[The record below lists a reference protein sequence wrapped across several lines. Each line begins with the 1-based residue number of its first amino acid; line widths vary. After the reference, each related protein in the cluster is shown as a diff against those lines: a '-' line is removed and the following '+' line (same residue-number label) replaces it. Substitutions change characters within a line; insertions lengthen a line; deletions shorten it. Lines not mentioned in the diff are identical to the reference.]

1 VASSLVSS
9 QLVSQSQTIS
19 RAQSRRPFTRIL
31 DLWHLASLDAPT
43 VAVVWAHAVA
53 GAAGVRL
60 EPWIPLLLAC
70 GTWTVYVVDRLL
82 DARRAINAHDLST
95 LRERHYFHW
104 RHRHPLLPL
113 ATCAAGVAVALI
125 LKWMPVGAREHN
137 SLIAAA
143 ALIYFSGVHAPAEL
157 PQWTRRLVS
166 KELLV
171 GILFAAGCAAPAL
184 SHLRSAASAWSI
196 FPAVI
201 FLASLAWLNC
211 AAIDMWESQSIRIH
225 IPAAAATLTFI
236 GVTAAVGLA
245 AYSPH
250 VAALLAGGAISAL
263 SLFILHRTR
272 HRLHP
277 VTLRALADLVLLA
290 PAILLISGAPRV

>member
-9 QLVSQSQTIS
+9 QVDSYPQTVSHS
-19 RAQSRRPFTRIL
+19 QSRRQFTRIL

-43 VAVVWAHAVA
+43 VAVVWAFAVA
-53 GAAGVRL
+53 RSAGVHL

-70 GTWTVYVVDRLL
+70 GTWTVYVIDRLL
-82 DARRAINAHDLST
+82 DARRAINSHNLAT

-104 RHRHPLLPL
+104 RHRHALFPL
-113 ATCAAGVAVALI
+113 AASAGALALALI
-125 LKWMPVGAREHN
+125 IRLMPIATREHD

-143 ALIYFSGVHAPAEL
+143 ALIYFSGVHTPA
-157 PQWTRRLVS
+157 RLSRWAFRIAS

-184 SHLRSAASAWSI
+184 SHLHSAASAWPI
-196 FPAVI
+196 LPAVI

-211 AAIDMWESQSIRIH
+211 AAINIWETQSTRIRI
-225 IPAAAATLTFI
+225 PNSAATLTFTGFI
-236 GVTAAVGLA
+236 AAMALA
-245 AYSPH
+245 PDHARVS
-250 VAALLAGGAISAL
+250 ALLGCGALSAL
-263 SLFILHRTR
+263 LLFILHRMQ

-277 VTLRALADLVLLA
+277 VTLRALADV
-290 PAILLISGAPRV
+290 ILLIPALLLIPGAPHI